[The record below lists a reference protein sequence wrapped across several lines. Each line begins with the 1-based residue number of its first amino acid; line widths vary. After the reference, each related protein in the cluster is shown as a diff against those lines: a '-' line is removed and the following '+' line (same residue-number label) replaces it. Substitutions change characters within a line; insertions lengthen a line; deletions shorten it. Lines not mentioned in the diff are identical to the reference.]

1 MCLHAKTLCV
11 YVCTA
16 CVYVFNLCSF
26 FLCYPSFFTVGK
38 TTLPLL
44 THPITKPIHAPMCTY
59 TKAITSPKFQGNQS
73 NSLKTLTS
81 SNTAHTKTSF
91 VQVLCDHSLNFV
103 RHCIQ
108 SCLLHHLHNPS
119 FIKVKLAAWYHQSIE
134 ASFVVHI
141 NSLSNFLS
149 SPCTPIKSLLF
160 SKPYTHGRFSS

>member
-81 SNTAHTKTSF
+81 SNINTKTRRSILSCANLSIFF
-91 VQVLCDHSLNFV
+91 VIIHSILCDIVSKV
-103 RHCIQ
+103 AYCIIYIT
-108 SCLLHHLHNPS
+108 HLS
-119 FIKVKLAAWYHQSIE
+119 
-134 ASFVVHI
+134 
-141 NSLSNFLS
+141 
-149 SPCTPIKSLLF
+149 
-160 SKPYTHGRFSS
+160 